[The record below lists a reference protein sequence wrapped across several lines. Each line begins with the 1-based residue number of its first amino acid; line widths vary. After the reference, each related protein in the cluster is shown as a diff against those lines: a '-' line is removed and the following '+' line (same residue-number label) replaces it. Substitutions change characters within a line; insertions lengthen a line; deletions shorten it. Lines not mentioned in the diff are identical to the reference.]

1 MSWQGEMTQGLVLYR
16 TFPSRCCGFEAM
28 EAERTIVRKQ
38 AFPDVTLRS
47 GGECRAT
54 SGRSACPNDMGS
66 NAPLACNVWMR
77 KRKRTNWWKFFL
89 KRKILALRRRKKNN
103 QRGYDVEAQKPDSV
117 GSLMAYQGRM
127 SLRAALTG
135 RKRKKDMC

>member
-1 MSWQGEMTQGLVLYR
+1 VDEEKKTHELV
-16 TFPSRCCGFEAM
+16 E
-28 EAERTIVRKQ
+28 
-38 AFPDVTLRS
+38 
-47 GGECRAT
+47 
-54 SGRSACPNDMGS
+54 
-66 NAPLACNVWMR
+66 
-77 KRKRTNWWKFFL
+77 
-89 KRKILALRRRKKNN
+89 ILLEKKNFGAQETKKNN